1 MANNPGM
8 RDEDLAGMS
17 DDDVMNMAFVPTRIA
32 SEGEE
37 LEEDMSEGEDDG
49 AAGVSAEAADEA
61 VPDPDDAA
69 EEAAATDAAA
79 EEPAEAEPEKKAS
92 DVLGAP
98 DEEAKAPL
106 VPEPKKAQE
115 AKPKADATKTEKPAT
130 EASTAA
136 AVEAGSPIDYKA
148 AYEKIMAPFKANG
161 KEIKLQ
167 NSDEVLRLMQMGANY
182 TKKLQG
188 LAPQL
193 KVLRMLENNGLLD
206 EKKLAFLIDIDKKNP
221 AAIKQVIKDSGLDPM
236 DVDITEDSGYKPGNY
251 QVSDQEMS
259 FSNAV
264 KEVGSEPGGR
274 ELIISIQKNWDK
286 RSKDAI
292 WEDPSIL
299 SILTTQRSNGIYA
312 KITAEIDRR
321 KTLGYI
327 SNTAPFLET
336 YQKVGQELQQQG
348 LLTIQAAKAAIAEP
362 AATASTPA
370 PSQVTEERKVVD
382 QRTGLRKP
390 ATTSG
395 VTNDAKAR
403 AASPAK
409 AVAPTAGTSSF
420 NPLAMSDEDFEK
432 NADLARRM

>member
-1 MANNPGM
+1 MSSNPGM
-8 RDEDLAGMS
+8 RDEDIAGMS
-17 DDDVMNMAFVPTRIA
+17 DDDVMNMTFVPTRIA

-37 LEEDMSEGEDDG
+37 LEQAEEGEDTG
-49 AAGVSAEAADEA
+49 AADASAQAADE
-61 VPDPDDAA
+61 VVA
-69 EEAAATDAAA
+69 EPDAAA
-79 EEPAEAEPEKKAS
+79 EDEAAPAEAEDKPEAEPEKKAS

-98 DEEAKAPL
+98 DEEAEAPL

-115 AKPKADATKTEKPAT
+115 AKPKADAAKTEKPAT
-130 EASTAA
+130 EADTAA
-136 AVEAGSPIDYKA
+136 AVAAGSSIDYKA
-148 AYEKIMAPFKANG
+148 EYEKIMAPFKANG

-167 NSDEVLRLMQMGANY
+167 NPDEAMRLMQMGANY

-193 KVLRMLENNGLLD
+193 KILRMLENNGLLD

-221 AAIKQVIKDSGLDPM
+221 AAIKQAIKDSGLDPM
-236 DVDITEDSGYKPGNY
+236 DVDISEDSGYKPGNY

-274 ELIISIQKNWDK
+274 DLIISIQKNWDK

-312 KITAEIDRR
+312 KITAEVERR
-321 KTLGYI
+321 KTLGYVP
-327 SNTAPFLET
+327 STAPFLET

-348 LLTIQAAKAAIAEP
+348 LLTIQATP
-362 AATASTPA
+362 AATAAPAATVSTPA
-370 PSQVTEERKVVD
+370 PSQVNEERKVVD

-390 ATTSG
+390 ATSSG
-395 VTNDAKAR
+395 VTNDAQAR
-403 AASPAK
+403 AASPTK
-409 AVAPTAGTSSF
+409 AAAPKPGTSTF